1 MISNL
6 TPQQAADAVG
16 ISKSTLAKLRLKGD
30 GPKYLK
36 IGKSI
41 LYRPNDVEE
50 WMASRVFNSTSEYVA

>member
-1 MISNL
+1 MLANL
-6 TPQQAADAVG
+6 TPQHAAKIIG

-41 LYRPNDVEE
+41 LYRPQDIEE
-50 WMASRVFNSTSEYVA
+50 WMASRVFKSTSEYVE